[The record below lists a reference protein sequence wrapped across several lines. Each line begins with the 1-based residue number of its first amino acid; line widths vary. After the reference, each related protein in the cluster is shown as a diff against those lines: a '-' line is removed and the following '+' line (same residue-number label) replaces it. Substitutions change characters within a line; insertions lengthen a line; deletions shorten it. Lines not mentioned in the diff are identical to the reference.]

1 MPSCAEVNQA
11 LQEVSA
17 VGFYTSEQ
25 HKEET
30 KARQKRDKKDLLTI
44 IDVMKD
50 RSPFADDTNLRKIE
64 TGVLTDRSINAD
76 NAKEVGYKI
85 IKSIKSR
92 TILDFLL

>member
-1 MPSCAEVNQA
+1 MDFTQVNN
-11 LQEVSA
+11 
-17 VGFYTSEQ
+17 TRR
-25 HKEET
+25 
-30 KARQKRDKKDLLTI
+30 RQKQDKRDQKDVLTI

-50 RSPFADDTNLRKIE
+50 RSPFADDTNLRNIE